1 MYICLC
7 HSVTDAD
14 IREAVDSG
22 VRTVRHLQLATRC
35 STGCGKCLEAAE
47 QEMLCAL
54 EERQQMPRIIAT
66 PAAA

>member
-14 IREAVDSG
+14 IREAVDNG
-22 VRTVRHLQLATRC
+22 VRSLRHLQLATRC

-47 QEMLCAL
+47 QEMISVL
-54 EERQQMPRIIAT
+54 EERRAPLDIS
-66 PAAA
+66 PAPAMA